1 MNQNEHEQ
9 LVTTRRIN
17 FILIVAILVI
27 VGFAFSHGDR
37 IHYSHGGIGHAIVTA
52 GCTIAASIL
61 GLALVILNKK

>member
-9 LVTTRRIN
+9 LVTNRRIN
-17 FILIVAILVI
+17 FLLIVAILMI

-37 IHYSHGGIGHAIVTA
+37 IHYSQSGIGHAIVTA